1 MKLPFTSKEFL
12 EVFRQYNLEV
22 WPAQVFIMLLA
33 LTAVYFSV
41 RKVAYSN
48 KIISAILSFF
58 WLWMGIVYHLIYFS
72 EINKAAVA
80 FGAMFIFQSLLFLY
94 FGVVKNKLHF
104 QLKMN
109 VHGITGI
116 ILVLFALLLY
126 PTLGFWLGHKYPSS
140 PTFGLPCPTTIFT
153 FGILLFSS
161 QRLSML
167 ILVIPFFWSLIG
179 FSAALKL
186 GMREDL
192 SLLFAS
198 VVSMALIAKRNRSL
212 SHQGHTFQP

>member
-1 MKLPFTSKEFL
+1 MNLPFTIKEFL

-22 WPAQVFIMLLA
+22 WPAQVFMILLA

-80 FGAMFIFQSLLFLY
+80 FGAIFIFQSLLFIY
-94 FGVVKNKLHF
+94 FGVVKNKLQF

-109 VHGITGI
+109 IHGITGI
-116 ILVLFALLLY
+116 IFVSFSLLCIQRLVFGSGTSIRHRLLLDY
-126 PTLGFWLGHKYPSS
+126 LVQLPFLLLEYYCFLHKEFLCLFYSFPS
-140 PTFGLPCPTTIFT
+140 FG
-153 FGILLFSS
+153 
-161 QRLSML
+161 R
-167 ILVIPFFWSLIG
+167 
-179 FSAALKL
+179 
-186 GMREDL
+186 
-192 SLLFAS
+192 
-198 VVSMALIAKRNRSL
+198 
-212 SHQGHTFQP
+212 

>member
-72 EINKAAVA
+72 EINKAAGA
-80 FGAMFIFQSLLFLY
+80 FGAIFIFQSLLFLY
-94 FGVVKNKLHF
+94 FGVVKNKLQF

-109 VHGITGI
+109 VHGIMGI
-116 ILVLFALLLY
+116 ILVSFALLLY
-126 PTLGFWLGHKYPSS
+126 PTLGFWLGHRYPSS

-161 QRLSML
+161 QRLSMF

-179 FSAALKL
+179 FSAAFKL

-192 SLLFAS
+192 SLLFAC
-198 VVSMALIAKRNRSL
+198 VVSMTLIAKRNRSL
-212 SHQGHTFQP
+212 RHQEHTFQP